1 MPLRASKVK
10 PVPYVASKVK
20 PVPYVAS
27 KVKPVPLRDLK
38 SQARAL
44 TWCIQTKVVFE
55 IDFLRKLILEREI
68 LKIQQYDIYEK
79 CSPDVGEND
88 GRTFRIIGTHPEE
101 LLLHIHHSMISGF
114 WTIFTD
120 FRLQTKIS
128 RVIYPPPSGIE
139 ELWSCSIPKI
149 TKNSS
154 RRTPRRNFDHQIG
167 KSPEK
172 KSKMMKIRILINLDV
187 EVIAHSE
194 VVQNAFKTLKLSIFD
209 HISSSK

>member
-1 MPLRASKVK
+1 M
-10 PVPYVASKVK
+10 
-20 PVPYVAS
+20 
-27 KVKPVPLRDLK
+27 
-38 SQARAL
+38 
-44 TWCIQTKVVFE
+44 VFE

-128 RVIYPPPSGIE
+128 RVIGPPSGIE
-139 ELWSCSIPKI
+139 EL
-149 TKNSS
+149 
-154 RRTPRRNFDHQIG
+154 
-167 KSPEK
+167 
-172 KSKMMKIRILINLDV
+172 
-187 EVIAHSE
+187 
-194 VVQNAFKTLKLSIFD
+194 
-209 HISSSK
+209 